1 MAFDLQSILPATA
14 EADEALGP
22 SLGERII
29 TIAAATLG
37 VLVVAG
43 IAVLMGMA

>member
-1 MAFDLQSILPATA
+1 MAFSLQSLLPTTA
-14 EADEALGP
+14 EAEEELGP
-22 SLGERII
+22 SLGERIV